1 MAETFNNSST
11 KLSSTSDTTVYQ
23 APFAAGDSVVV
34 LSCLVANV
42 DGSSPATISVW
53 ISNSSNVEQSYL
65 AKTIAVPADAS
76 IELIPNKVVLTENQR
91 LRAKAGTANDLHV
104 TVSVLEIT

>member
-23 APFAAGDSVVV
+23 APFASGDSVVV

-42 DGSSPATISVW
+42 DGTDNAEITLW
-53 ISNSSNVEQSYL
+53 ISNSSNVEQSIL
-65 AKTIAVPADAS
+65 AKTISVPADS
-76 IELIPNKVVLTENQR
+76 SVELIPNKIILTENQR
-91 LRAKAGTANDLHV
+91 LRAKAGVANDLHV
-104 TVSVLEIT
+104 TISVLEIT